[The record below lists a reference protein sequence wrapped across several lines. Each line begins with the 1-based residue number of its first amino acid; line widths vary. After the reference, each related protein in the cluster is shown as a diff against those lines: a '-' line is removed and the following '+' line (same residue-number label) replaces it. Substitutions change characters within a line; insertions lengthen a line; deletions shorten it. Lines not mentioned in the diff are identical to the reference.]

1 MFSTPEIYLQAEMQ
15 YHREQIRSGLGR
27 GRLQR
32 QGTPIRRSRSAAK
45 LARRTQT
52 AVSPSR

>member
-15 YHREQIRSGLGR
+15 YHREQIRSGFGR

-32 QGTPIRRSRSAAK
+32 RGSPVRPSRSAAR
-45 LARRTQT
+45 LARRTPT